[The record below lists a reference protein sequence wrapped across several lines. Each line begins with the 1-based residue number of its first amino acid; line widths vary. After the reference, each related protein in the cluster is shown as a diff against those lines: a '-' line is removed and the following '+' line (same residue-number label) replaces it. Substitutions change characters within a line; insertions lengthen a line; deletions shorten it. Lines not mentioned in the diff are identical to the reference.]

1 MLGMD
6 KAKKFTAQGNLI
18 FCASSVLLRFK
29 PPGNKAKPGCQC
41 WVESG
46 TIQGQG
52 CPSDVKEGIELCFVL
67 LWFCGPFNVTVLR
80 SMEKWKVG

>member
-52 CPSDVKEGIELCFVL
+52 CPSDVKEGLSSALYFYGSM
-67 LWFCGPFNVTVLR
+67 GPL
-80 SMEKWKVG
+80 M